1 MSTSDPEFERF
12 SRRLDEEW
20 VRERLRT
27 VAPLPLALE
36 GAEDLVRDLESAD
49 PLAEPVGAPW
59 LDAARAALGFWPAR
73 LALGAAVV
81 VLLVTGFIAGRVAQE
96 GGRGRVVTA
105 PPPLPAYT
113 PESAPGTRL
122 GAVPS
127 VAPESERKFREAMAF
142 HGTPEFASRALP
154 LLREAVASDP
164 SNDQAQFWLGVALLW
179 KRQAGDAIP
188 PLEKAR
194 QLAPGSRRYQQHLLF
209 AYLQVGAADKAAKLQ
224 AEILR
229 GEGKE

>member
-27 VAPLPLALE
+27 VAPPPLALE

-49 PLAEPVGAPW
+49 PLAEPVRAQW

-73 LALGAAVV
+73 LALGTAVV
-81 VLLVTGFIAGRVAQE
+81 VLLVAGFVAGRVAQE

-105 PPPLPAYT
+105 LPPLPAYA
-113 PESAPGTRL
+113 PESAPGVGL

-127 VAPESERKFREAMAF
+127 VAPGSERKFREAMAF
-142 HGTPEFASRALP
+142 HGTPDFPSRAAP
-154 LLREAVASDP
+154 LLDEAVAADP
-164 SNDQAQFWLGVALLW
+164 SNDQAQFWLGVALLF
-179 KRQAGDAIP
+179 KRQVGDAVP
-188 PLEKAR
+188 HLEKAR
-194 QLAPGSRRYQQHLLF
+194 ELAPGSRRYKQYLLF
-209 AYLQVGAADKAAKLQ
+209 AYLQTSATGKAAALQ
-224 AEILR
+224 AELLG